1 MPKHAVT
8 LTDVAQLAGVS
19 RSAVSRAFTPGASV
33 AESTRHRVLEAAAK
47 LGYRPNAIA
56 RTLATRRSRT
66 IAIVVSYL
74 RNQFYPLFVEQSSQ
88 LLKKYG
94 YHVLLFV
101 SDGHETAK
109 PEVDEL
115 VMEMM
120 QHQVDGIILASVTL
134 SSALAKSCQMAGVP
148 VVMFNRVA
156 PVPGVH
162 TVASDNVA
170 GGRLAARALIE
181 GGFERIAY
189 IAGLE
194 DSSTNRDR
202 EQGFRD
208 ELRKHGRRVFARA
221 VGHYNFE
228 QAAQAAREL
237 FVGTDVP
244 DALFVANDH
253 MAFAVLDTL
262 RNELGLRVPDDVAV
276 IGFDNVPQAA
286 WGGYRLTTVEQDL
299 ELMTEA
305 AVSILINQL
314 SNGDDTVRQVI
325 TPVRLITRETT
336 PKPGTVR
343 QRVRSS
349 GARGHTRDK
358 ARP

>member
-1 MPKHAVT
+1 MPKQSVT

-33 AESTRHRVLEAAAK
+33 AAPTRQKVIEAATK
-47 LGYRPNAIA
+47 LGYRPNTIA
-56 RTLATRRSRT
+56 RTLATRRSRM

-74 RNQFYPLFVEQSSQ
+74 RNQFYPLFVERSSQ
-88 LLKKYG
+88 LLKEHG

-134 SSALAKSCQMAGVP
+134 SSALAKSCQSAGVP

-156 PVPGVH
+156 PVPGAH

-170 GGRLAARALIE
+170 GGRLAAKALIE
-181 GGFERIAY
+181 GGFQRIAF

-202 EQGFRD
+202 ERGFRD

-237 FVGTDVP
+237 FVGTEVP
-244 DALFVANDH
+244 DAVFVANDH

-262 RNELGLRVPDDVAV
+262 RNELGLRVPEDVAV

-286 WGGYRLTTVEQDL
+286 WGGYRLTTIEQDL
-299 ELMTEA
+299 DLMTQA

-314 SNGDDTVRQVI
+314 SSGDDAVRQII
-325 TPVRLITRETT
+325 TPVKLIARETT
-336 PKPGTVR
+336 PDR
-343 QRVRSS
+343 RLSRRS
-349 GARGHTRDK
+349 
-358 ARP
+358 

>member
-1 MPKHAVT
+1 MRNRSVT
-8 LTDVAQLAGVS
+8 LTDVAQLARVS

-33 AESTRHRVLEAAAK
+33 AEATRHRVLEAAAK
-47 LGYRPNAIA
+47 LGYRPNVIA
-56 RTLATRRSRT
+56 RTLATRRSRM

-74 RNQFYPLFVEQSSQ
+74 QNQFYPLFVERSSQ
-88 LLKKYG
+88 LLQKHG
-94 YHVLLFV
+94 YHTLLFV
-101 SDGHETAK
+101 SDGHETAR

-115 VMEMM
+115 VLEMM
-120 QHQVDGIILASVTL
+120 QYQVDGIILASATL
-134 SSALAKSCQMAGVP
+134 SSALAKNCHLAGVP

-170 GGRLAARALIE
+170 GGRVAARALVA
-181 GGFERIAY
+181 GGFQRIAF

-202 EQGFRD
+202 EEGFRD
-208 ELRKHGRRVFARA
+208 ELRRHGRRVFARA

-228 QAAQAAREL
+228 HAARAARDL
-237 FVGTDVP
+237 FTGTDIP
-244 DALFVANDH
+244 DAVFVANDH

-262 RNELGLRVPDDVAV
+262 RNELGLRVPEDVAV

-286 WGGYRLTTVEQDL
+286 WGGYSLTTIEQDL
-299 ELMTEA
+299 DLMTDA

-314 SNGDDTVRQVI
+314 SNGDNTVRQI
-325 TPVRLITRETT
+325 LTPVRMIDRATVL
-336 PKPGTVR
+336 KPGV
-343 QRVRSS
+343 QRGVVVPAMQR
-349 GARGHTRDK
+349 A
-358 ARP
+358 